1 MIAKIH
7 GRLDSIKSTSVMIDI
22 NGICYEIMV
31 PSVLFSVLEE
41 YFNSDRDV
49 SLYTLHYL
57 EGGFRGTSQIP
68 RLIGFLDEADK
79 NFFEL
84 YTTVKGLGEKT
95 AMKSLAKP
103 VKEIALAIERGDER
117 WLAHLPGITARLA
130 GKIIAEL
137 KGKVSSFA
145 VESMREAVPVTHAA
159 PSFVEE
165 ALSVLTGQLGFRRQE
180 AEERIHKVLQ
190 AAPDIS
196 TAETLIRSVFYP
208 DSEKDKHKTVHME
221 R

>member
-1 MIAKIH
+1 VIAKIH
-7 GRLDSIKSTSVMIDI
+7 GRLESIKSTSVTIDI
-22 NGICYEIMV
+22 GGICYEIMV
-31 PSVLFSVLEE
+31 PPVLFTVLEE
-41 YFNSDRDV
+41 YFDSGRAV
-49 SLYTLHYL
+49 SLHTLHYL

-68 RLIGFLDEADK
+68 RLIGFLDETDK

-95 AMKSLAKP
+95 AMKSLVKP
-103 VKEIALAIERGDER
+103 VREIALAIERGDER
-117 WLAHLPGITARLA
+117 SLAHLPGITARLA

-145 VESMREAVPVTHAA
+145 AESMKEAVPAAHAA

-165 ALSVLTGQLGFRRQE
+165 ALTVLTGQLGFRRQE
-180 AEERIHKVLQ
+180 AEERIRKVLQ
-190 AAPDIS
+190 AEPSIS
-196 TAETLIRSVFYP
+196 SAEALIRSVFYP
-208 DSEKDKHKTVHME
+208 DSEGDEHKSVHLE